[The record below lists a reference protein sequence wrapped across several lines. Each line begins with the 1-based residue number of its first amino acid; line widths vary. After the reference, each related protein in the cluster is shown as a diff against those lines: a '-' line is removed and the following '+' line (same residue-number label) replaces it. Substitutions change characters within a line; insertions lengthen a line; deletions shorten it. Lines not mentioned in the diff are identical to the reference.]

1 MSRNRSEGVVAVT
14 LLPTDERY
22 VEISLREGRE
32 MRLKRSSCRED
43 SQAARRYGG
52 ARHTLIALRT
62 PPALA
67 GARCE
72 AALPEEN
79 SEETEVDIGRTPNRA
94 CATRGSRKGVKS
106 NRVPTQVA

>member
-1 MSRNRSEGVVAVT
+1 M
-14 LLPTDERY
+14 LFMMDERY

-67 GARCE
+67 GAASPAADERAEIQHKSGAAPRLRPHTHHHHHHEDAHQRE
-72 AALPEEN
+72 AN
-79 SEETEVDIGRTPNRA
+79 GM
-94 CATRGSRKGVKS
+94 GSLD
-106 NRVPTQVA
+106 A

>member
-1 MSRNRSEGVVAVT
+1 VSRNRSEGVVAVT
-14 LLPTDERY
+14 LLPMDERY

-67 GARCE
+67 GAS
-72 AALPEEN
+72 L
-79 SEETEVDIGRTPNRA
+79 
-94 CATRGSRKGVKS
+94 
-106 NRVPTQVA
+106 

>member
-1 MSRNRSEGVVAVT
+1 MARGKSTSTSWQQKYLYQHDQVAQDYAASSRSPAVSRNRSEGVVAVI

-67 GARCE
+67 GAS
-72 AALPEEN
+72 L
-79 SEETEVDIGRTPNRA
+79 
-94 CATRGSRKGVKS
+94 
-106 NRVPTQVA
+106 